1 MVKFNKKE
9 YIQSIKSLHP
19 ADQAD
24 SIENLNL
31 KDHQEILGYLYV
43 GTEVGNKKK
52 IPNLEIDDFVSYLW
66 AFLKFKAAM
75 NAIDVKTISEI
86 RDDKPSGA
94 PW

>member
-31 KDHQEILGYLYV
+31 KEQTSVLKTSI
-43 GTEVGNKKK
+43 K
-52 IPNLEIDDFVSYLW
+52 NLLNLANQSCGFFNVNL
-66 AFLKFKAAM
+66 
-75 NAIDVKTISEI
+75 
-86 RDDKPSGA
+86 
-94 PW
+94 